1 VCLHGSSSAN
11 TAVSD
16 STAGAPYLEPSCA
29 PPLLS
34 ADPHLLD
41 LHLSFARP
49 DARAQVLR
57 CCLENA
63 TSVAR
68 TFLMADC
75 IVTEIPELEDPAA
88 AGAPGGMEMGGY

>member
-1 VCLHGSSSAN
+1 MRPRAAVLQKRCRSPVR
-11 TAVSD
+11 TASPVH
-16 STAGAPYLEPSCA
+16 TKHTPIAPCQPQRFSKL
-29 PPLLS
+29 
-34 ADPHLLD
+34 
-41 LHLSFARP
+41 RV
-49 DARAQVLR
+49 QVLR

-88 AGAPGGMEMGGY
+88 AGAPGGMDMGGY

>member
-1 VCLHGSSSAN
+1 MPSTRVYCAAVVCR
-11 TAVSD
+11 AVCVVTD
-16 STAGAPYLEPSCA
+16 NP
-29 PPLLS
+29 
-34 ADPHLLD
+34 
-41 LHLSFARP
+41 ARV
-49 DARAQVLR
+49 QVLR

-88 AGAPGGMEMGGY
+88 AGAPGGMGDMGGY